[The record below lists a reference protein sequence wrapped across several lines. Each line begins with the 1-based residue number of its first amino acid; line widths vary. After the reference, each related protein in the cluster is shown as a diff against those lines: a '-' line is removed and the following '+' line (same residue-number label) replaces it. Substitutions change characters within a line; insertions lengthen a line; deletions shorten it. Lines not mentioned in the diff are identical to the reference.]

1 MTHQDNVSAR
11 EVDSD
16 GSATGTETTT
26 DVTVVRA
33 VIETVIVLRE
43 HAHPPDIVIQAAKPV
58 EGIIEA
64 THLIKD
70 ARDTIIGK
78 LKK

>member
-33 VIETVIVLRE
+33 VIVLRE